1 MAAQRGAGDGD
12 LVATWKRDLATISM
26 RAPRR
31 IAVTPHSLIAA
42 APQSIHPQA
51 HELTLD
57 AALAELQRGGALK
70 SERARARAG
79 LQELWRGCLQAGA
92 ANEQA
97 RAAAVARP

>member
-1 MAAQRGAGDGD
+1 MAAQRGAGDCD

-31 IAVTPHSLIAA
+31 IAGIAVTPHSLIAA
-42 APQSIHPQA
+42 APQSVRPQA

-57 AALAELQRGGALK
+57 AALAELQRGCALK

-79 LQELWRGCLQAGA
+79 LQELWRGCL
-92 ANEQA
+92 
-97 RAAAVARP
+97 